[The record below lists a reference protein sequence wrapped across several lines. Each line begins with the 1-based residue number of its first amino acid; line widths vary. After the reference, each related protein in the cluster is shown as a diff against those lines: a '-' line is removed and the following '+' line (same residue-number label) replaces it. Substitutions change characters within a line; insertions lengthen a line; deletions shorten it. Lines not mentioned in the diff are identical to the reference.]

1 MPESMDLIWNLL
13 IGVAA
18 GWIAGQIMKGSSY
31 GLVGDLILGLIGSV
45 LGRFLLGLLGI
56 WAGYGLISS
65 LVVSTLGAVAL
76 VWAVRKLKKV

>member
-1 MPESMDLIWNLL
+1 MDLIWNLL

-65 LVVSTLGAVAL
+65 LAVSTLGAVAL
-76 VWAVRKLKKV
+76 VWAVRKLKRA

>member
-1 MPESMDLIWNLL
+1 MDLIWNLL

-76 VWAVRKLKKV
+76 VWVVRKLKRV

>member
-1 MPESMDLIWNLL
+1 MDLIWNLL

-45 LGRFLLGLLGI
+45 LGRFLLGLVQI
-56 WAGYGLISS
+56 WPSYGLISS

-76 VWAVRKLKKV
+76 VWAVRKLKRV

>member
-1 MPESMDLIWNLL
+1 MDLIWNLL

-76 VWAVRKLKKV
+76 VWAVRKLKRV